1 MPIVISR
8 TGELNPKVTPS
19 VTQEQR
25 DALWAA
31 FVTGWVNKN
40 QDKFAEM
47 LAKPEASS
55 SGSL

>member
-25 DALWAA
+25 DALWYA
-31 FVTGWVNKN
+31 FVGSWLEKN
-40 QDKFAEM
+40 QEKFAQMISE
-47 LAKPEASS
+47 PEKESS
-55 SGSL
+55 

>member
-8 TGELNPKVTPS
+8 TGELNTRATQ

-31 FVTGWVNKN
+31 FVTSWLDKHPDEFSQMLNQPEKVN
-40 QDKFAEM
+40 ARPC
-47 LAKPEASS
+47 L
-55 SGSL
+55 

>member
-8 TGELNPKVTPS
+8 TGELNPRVAPVS
-19 VTQEQR
+19 QEQR

-31 FVTGWVNKN
+31 FVTSWLDKH

-47 LAKPEASS
+47 LTKPETEPA
-55 SGSL
+55 GCL

>member
-1 MPIVISR
+1 MPIVIAR
-8 TGELNPKVTPS
+8 TGELNPRAPQ

-31 FVTGWVNKN
+31 LVTNWVKKN
-40 QDKFAEM
+40 EDKFAEM
-47 LAKPEASS
+47 LTKPEGAP

>member
-8 TGELNPKVTPS
+8 TGELNAKVVPS

-31 FVTGWVNKN
+31 FVTGWL
-40 QDKFAEM
+40 DKHQNEFAQMVSESEKQS
-47 LAKPEASS
+47 A
-55 SGSL
+55 